1 MYTVRFM
8 SHGRFKDPVS
18 ATLAGVKDFFRT
30 QEFKNHLTDK
40 DRLDGKT
47 CLVTGANRGLGY
59 AVAVELAKRGG
70 HIIMAC
76 KSEIPEAGERV
87 GTISG
92 SQAVEM
98 LHADFSDV
106 DSIHGLCDELEKRG
120 VKLDVVILNAGVT
133 PPKSRQNKHGQDLM
147 FAVNYLANFILVNRL
162 IKTGVIP
169 NGTYAG
175 NRKEKP
181 SRIIFISSDSHQG
194 ASAVDWEEFGTYK
207 PYGVK
212 KAINNYSYFKLLIN
226 ILATELSRRL
236 SPNGRVDVAVNVICP
251 GPVNTDIIREAPLA
265 LRLVLRSIFTV
276 FFQAPKK
283 AALPIAY
290 MAASDELE
298 DKTNFYMH
306 MFNTKRMD
314 EKAYDAAD
322 GARLWDESNNVWRKI
337 DEKAS
342 AFGI

>member
-1 MYTVRFM
+1 M
-8 SHGRFKDPVS
+8 SHGRFKNPVS

-30 QEFKNHLTDK
+30 QELKNHLTDN

-47 CLVTGANRGLGY
+47 CLVTGANRGLGF

-76 KSEIPEAGERV
+76 RSQIPEAGERV
-87 GTISG
+87 REQSG
-92 SQAVEM
+92 FDSVEM

-106 DSIHGLCDELEKRG
+106 DSIHGLCEELKKRN
-120 VKLDVVILNAGVT
+120 VKLDVVVLNAGVT
-133 PPKSRQNKHGQDLM
+133 PPKSRQTKHGQDLM
-147 FAVNYLANFILVNRL
+147 FAVNYLANFILVNRML
-162 IKTGVIP
+162 KTGVIP

-175 NRKEKP
+175 NKSEKP
-181 SRIIFISSDSHQG
+181 PRIIFISSDSHQG

-226 ILATELSRRL
+226 ILATELSRKL
-236 SPNGRVDVAVNVICP
+236 SKDGSIDVAVNVICP
-251 GPVNTDIIREAPLA
+251 GPVNTDIIREAPMA

-290 MAASDELE
+290 MAASNELD

-314 EKAYDAAD
+314 EKSYDEAD
-322 GARLWDESNNVWRKI
+322 GARLWNESSNVWRKI

-342 AFGI
+342 HFEI